1 MHDQAREA
9 YVVKWFTVAP
19 LSTCLLAAFF
29 ISNFGAL
36 NLSAQQK
43 LTPVDEAGYAKLVSA
58 HKGKVVLVDFWA
70 TWCEPCRA
78 EMPQLVK
85 LEQKLRARG
94 FDLVMISADEPEQE
108 AAAVKVLKAD
118 GVSGPTF
125 LKKAV
130 DDDKFISAIDAKW
143 GGALP
148 ALFIY
153 DRGGRKV
160 RSFIGETS
168 MKDLQAALEKLF

>member
-1 MHDQAREA
+1 MSRRLMGS
-9 YVVKWFTVAP
+9 
-19 LSTCLLAAFF
+19 LSSSLVGCLFAASFA
-29 ISNFGAL
+29 I
-36 NLSAQQK
+36 NLGAQQK
-43 LTPVDEAGYAKLVSA
+43 LTPVNEAAYAKLVAA

-94 FDLVMISADEPEQE
+94 FELVTISADEPEQE
-108 AAAVKVLKAD
+108 TAAVKVLKAD
-118 GVSGPTF
+118 GVSGPSF

-130 DDDKFISAIDAKW
+130 DDDKFIAAIDAKW

-148 ALFIY
+148 ALFVY
-153 DRGGRKV
+153 DRSGKKV
-160 RSFIGETS
+160 RSFIGETP
-168 MKDLQAALEKLF
+168 MKDVEAALEKLF